1 MGGTDDPNNIIEL
14 SVEEHAKAHF
24 ELYQKTWQARRLS
37 CVEIP
42 HKTNWTPADFCRDIS
57 HWRIKKIKENQKP
70 KIINLKSVI
79 LILATK
85 VIGKKGDVQ
94 KKKLKLS
101 SSMKNNMNS
110 KNHSSSE
117 YKAKQSIAMKK
128 AWAKRKINNFRR
140 DG

>member
-14 SVEEHAKAHF
+14 SVEEHAQAHLK
-24 ELYQKTWQARRLS
+24 LYQKHGKQEDYLAWKSLTKQIGHEQIFAETSRIGGLKNKGKLKT
-37 CVEIP
+37 ED
-42 HKTNWTPADFCRDIS
+42 HKSKISSSNTGKKS
-57 HWRIKKIKENQKP
+57 HW
-70 KIINLKSVI
+70 
-79 LILATK
+79 
-85 VIGKKGDVQ
+85 KKGGVQ

-128 AWAKRKINNFRR
+128 AWAKRKLNNFRR

>member
-24 ELYQKTWQARRLS
+24 ELYQKHGKQEDYLAWKSLTKQIGHEQIFAETSRIGGLKNKGKS
-37 CVEIP
+37 KTED
-42 HKTNWTPADFCRDIS
+42 HKSKISDSNTGNKS
-57 HWRIKKIKENQKP
+57 HW
-70 KIINLKSVI
+70 
-79 LILATK
+79 
-85 VIGKKGDVQ
+85 KKGDVQ

-101 SSMKNNMNS
+101 KSMKNNMNS
-110 KNHSSSE
+110 KNHSSPE

-128 AWAKRKINNFRR
+128 AWAKRKLNNFRR